1 MMVGPMIKNPSTRN
15 ASQLTH
21 TKNNSSARKIS
32 IILSH
37 YPNFFVKVSS
47 NSRLELYYISTW
59 VFECP
64 KGHIWHLQHYN
75 TVFVYKPPKTSVF
88 SL

>member
-64 KGHIWHLQHYN
+64 KGHIWHLPSTTLQHCFC
-75 TVFVYKPPKTSVF
+75 VQASRDKRV
-88 SL
+88 